1 MNRMAMSERDSPNYR
16 GAKAAADA
24 LTALYTAPSVPV
36 IEIAEQNGVNVLFS
50 DMGKYREEIAGFCDF
65 KSARIYVN
73 KDDIPTRQMFTI
85 AHELG
90 HWILHKEAFLANPEK
105 YPVLPRFQR
114 TDESNAFEREANAF
128 ASNLLVPDKLL
139 APVRG
144 APVSA
149 LADVFGVSRTM
160 MEIRLKR

>member
-1 MNRMAMSERDSPNYR
+1 MTKMAMTESDFPNYR
-16 GAKAAADA
+16 AAKASADA
-24 LTALYTAPSVPV
+24 LTQIYTAPSIPV

-65 KSARIYVN
+65 EATRLYVN
-73 KDDIPTRQMFTI
+73 KDDIPSRQMFTI

-90 HWILHKEAFLANPEK
+90 HWMLHREAFRADPER
-105 YPVLPRFQR
+105 YPVLPRFQK
-114 TDESNAFEREANAF
+114 TDDSNAFEREANTF
-128 ASNLLVPDKLL
+128 AANLLVPDHLL
-139 APVRG
+139 KPVKG
-144 APVSA
+144 APIAA